1 MSAPGLIRRGA
12 TGEPVRDLQER
23 LTALGHPVTS
33 DEPGDFGPATE
44 AAVRSFQ
51 EARGLHV
58 DGICGRETWGALVE
72 AGFRLGDRLLYLRRP
87 MLRGDDVAELQERL
101 NALGFDAGREDGIFG
116 ARTETA
122 LRDFQ
127 LNAGIAA
134 DGVCGPATRSTLDR
148 LGSLAAG
155 SVASVREREIL
166 RRVAR
171 RLDGQ
176 RIYVAVEP
184 GLEVVAG
191 ALERALRDTGAQLV
205 VDLSGRDDSEL
216 AAEANRFDADMFL
229 GVRAGDQAT
238 QRACYFATRT
248 FRSEGGFL
256 LAERIDEELAGVLGP
271 SAGPAGKAYRI
282 LRETRMP
289 AVVCTP
295 SVAGDAAA
303 THLVVSRAPE
313 VGAAIARG
321 VRRGVEEPLDASR

>member
-1 MSAPGLIRRGA
+1 MSTPGLIRRGA

-23 LTALGHPVTS
+23 LAALGHACTG
-33 DEPGDFGPATE
+33 DEPGEFGRVTE
-44 AAVRSFQ
+44 TAVRAFQ

-72 AGFRLGDRLLYLRRP
+72 AGFHLGDRLLYLRRP
-87 MLRGDDVAELQERL
+87 MLRGDDVAELQQRL
-101 NALGFDAGREDGIFG
+101 NALGFDAGREDGILG
-116 ARTETA
+116 ANTESA

-155 SVASVREREIL
+155 SVASVRERELL
-166 RRVAR
+166 RRVTR

-184 GLEVVAG
+184 GLEVLAD
-191 ALERALRDTGAQLV
+191 ALERALRDAGAQLV

-216 AAEANRFDADMFL
+216 AAEANRFDADLFL
-229 GVRAGDQAT
+229 GLRAGDQPG

-256 LAERIDEELAGVLGP
+256 LAERIDEELAAVLGP
-271 SAGPAGKAYRI
+271 SGGPAGKAYRI

-295 SVAGDAAA
+295 TVAGDTTA
-303 THLVVSRAPE
+303 THLAVSRAPE
-313 VGAAIARG
+313 LATAITRG
-321 VRRGVEEPLDASR
+321 VRRGVEEPLDAAR

>member
-1 MSAPGLIRRGA
+1 MSTPGLIRRGA

-23 LTALGHPVTS
+23 LNALGHPVAG
-33 DEPGDFGPATE
+33 DELGQFAAATE
-44 AAVRSFQ
+44 GAVRAFQ
-51 EARGLHV
+51 EARGLRV

-87 MLRGDDVAELQERL
+87 MLRGDDVAELQRRL
-101 NALGFDAGREDGIFG
+101 NALGFDAGREDGILG
-116 ARTETA
+116 SRTESA

-134 DGVCGPATRSTLDR
+134 DGVCGPETRSTLDR

-155 SVASVREREIL
+155 SVASVREREVL

-184 GLEVVAG
+184 GLEVLAD
-191 ALERALRDTGAQLV
+191 AIERSLRDAGAQLV

-216 AAEANRFDADMFL
+216 AAEGNRFDADLFL
-229 GVRAGDQAT
+229 SLRAGDHSS
-238 QRACYFATRT
+238 QRAAYFATRT
-248 FRSEGGFL
+248 FRSEAGFL
-256 LAERIDEELAGVLGP
+256 LAERIDEELATILGP
-271 SAGPAGKAYRI
+271 SDGPAGRAYRI

-295 SVAGDAAA
+295 TVAGDAETTRLA
-303 THLVVSRAPE
+303 VSRAPE
-313 VGAAIARG
+313 LGAAIARG
-321 VRRGVEEPLDASR
+321 VRRGVEEPLDAAR

>member
-1 MSAPGLIRRGA
+1 MSVPDLIRRGA

-23 LTALGHPVTS
+23 LTALGQPVTG
-33 DEPGDFGPATE
+33 DAAGDFGPATE
-44 AAVRSFQ
+44 TAVRAFQ

-58 DGICGRETWGALVE
+58 DGVCGRETWGALVE
-72 AGFRLGDRLLYLRRP
+72 ASFRLGDRLLYLRRP

-101 NALGFDAGREDGIFG
+101 NALGFYAGREDGIFG
-116 ARTETA
+116 AHTETA

-127 LNAGIAA
+127 LNAGVAA
-134 DGVCGPATRSTLDR
+134 DGVCGPATRSTLNR

-166 RRVAR
+166 RRVTR

-176 RIYVAVEP
+176 RIYVTVEP
-184 GLEVVAG
+184 GLEVLAD
-191 ALERALRDTGAQLV
+191 ALERALRDIGAQLV

-216 AAEANRFDADMFL
+216 AAEANRFDADMFI

-238 QRACYFATRT
+238 QRACYFATRA

-256 LAERIDEELAGVLGP
+256 LAARIDEELTAVLGP
-271 SAGPAGKAYRI
+271 SGGPAGKAYRI

-295 SVAGDAAA
+295 SVAGDADAMR
-303 THLVVSRAPE
+303 LVVSRAPE
-313 VGAAIARG
+313 LGAAIARG